1 MAETDIGKARL
12 EAFSDGVIAI
22 IVTIMVLELKPPHA
36 PTPDAILALWP
47 TFAAYAV
54 SFAFV
59 AIYWV
64 NHRHLLQRAR
74 RIDNRILWLNMVLLF
89 WLSLIPFAT
98 AYLGVNLTEAFPV
111 ALYSGLFL
119 VCAISFMLLA
129 RSVAY
134 HHGNDPAARAMDR
147 AAGRKNAISLSLYAI
162 AIPAAYLITWVSLGL
177 VLAVGALYFIPEVWL
192 EGSDTGEESEAK
204 KKRRPKPPQFI

>member
-1 MAETDIGKARL
+1 MAEGEFGKARL

-36 PTPDAILALWP
+36 ASFEALLTLWP

-59 AIYWV
+59 AVYWV
-64 NHRHLLQRAR
+64 NHRHLFQRAR

-98 AYLGVNLTEAFPV
+98 AYLGEHVTEAFPV
-111 ALYSGLFL
+111 ALYSALFL
-119 VCAISFMLLA
+119 VCGLSFMILA
-129 RSVAY
+129 GSVAR
-134 HHGNDPAARAMDR
+134 HHDDDPAARALDR
-147 AAGRKNAISLSLYAI
+147 AATRKNVLSLLLYAI
-162 AIPAAYLITWVSLGL
+162 AIGAAYLVTWVSLGL
-177 VLAVGALYFIPEVWL
+177 VVSVAALYFIPEVWL
-192 EGSDTGEESEAK
+192 EGSDTG
-204 KKRRPKPPQFI
+204 RPPRPKKPPR